1 MGTLGQAG
9 SIIGLFGLFV
19 LRPMM
24 AKKSLTWIFVFLTF
38 LYTVFLLPSLGLVY
52 GAHKWLA
59 AIFSSD
65 PYAMARTI
73 AFIDTVALSPFG
85 QLAMVP
91 MLAWIS
97 KEAPAKYKA
106 TYFAVMASFS
116 NLALSASALG
126 TKYLNKIFV
135 ITKPIYNDNNVIV
148 EPGVYHELGL
158 LTITVGFISLILP
171 LVTILFFTNLRGK
184 PAIGFRMIDAV
195 NNFFRRMYAFFFGI
209 KPKKEE

>member
-1 MGTLGQAG
+1 
-9 SIIGLFGLFV
+9 
-19 LRPMM
+19 
-24 AKKSLTWIFVFLTF
+24 
-38 LYTVFLLPSLGLVY
+38 
-52 GAHKWLA
+52 
-59 AIFSSD
+59 
-65 PYAMARTI
+65 
-73 AFIDTVALSPFG
+73 
-85 QLAMVP
+85 
-91 MLAWIS
+91 
-97 KEAPAKYKA
+97 
-106 TYFAVMASFS
+106 MASFS